1 MGEETFTELA
11 PRAQKSWRSRVR
23 ATAPELDRE
32 DVESLERVLASA
44 RHSSGVNWARVG
56 ELRDEIATGRYR
68 VEVERLASCL
78 IAEARM
84 MS

>member
-1 MGEETFTELA
+1 
-11 PRAQKSWRSRVR
+11 
-23 ATAPELDRE
+23 
-32 DVESLERVLASA
+32 
-44 RHSSGVNWARVG
+44 VNWARVG
-56 ELRDEIATGRYR
+56 ELRDEIAAGRYR